1 MILNSYDFRMKIRN
15 YEQFL
20 IASQIADSPQ
30 KNMEFVKIALKPV
43 KDCEIQSTSENDFI
57 VVYLTQT

>member
-1 MILNSYDFRMKIRN
+1 MSS
-15 YEQFL
+15 FL
-20 IASQIADSPQ
+20 LLRRLQIVP
-30 KNMEFVKIALKPV
+30 KNIEFVKIALKPV

>member
-1 MILNSYDFRMKIRN
+1 MILNGYDFRMKIRN

-20 IASQIADSPQ
+20 IASQIADSP
-30 KNMEFVKIALKPV
+30 KNTEFVKIALKPV

-57 VVYLTQT
+57 VVYLT